1 MYQFQVLLDVS
12 RHLVQLCTVEAYPA
26 QVSHLNS
33 LSCQS
38 AILESGGVMSNEW
51 WCESIIY
58 IYLYYNLQVVAREV
72 HSSYKRQDRRRGRHD
87 DTVAR
92 IAK

>member
-58 IYLYYNLQVVAREV
+58 IITFRSLREK
-72 HSSYKRQDRRRGRHD
+72 STPRTKGRTEEED
-87 DTVAR
+87 DMMIQWHV
-92 IAK
+92 